1 MGTGF
6 RGEVGLLYF
15 GDCVTGWRTLQARG
29 WFRRQKRLSR
39 MFRESGLCGVVEWAF
54 HGSGWMGIVSGIAKL
69 WLFEDAVRHMA
80 LVSEASTTPVLCK
93 TFAPRR
99 VIAY

>member
-29 WFRRQKRLSR
+29 FRRQKRLSR
-39 MFRESGLCGVVEWAF
+39 MFRESVLCGVVEWAF
-54 HGSGWMGIVSGIAKL
+54 HGSGWMGIV